1 MKAIIYSRVSSLG
14 NRQDTTSQIEELTK
28 VANNKGWQVVNVFS
42 EKISGA
48 VSNEKRDELKKAF
61 DFAKNNGIDVIM
73 FSELSRLGRSIKEVQ
88 KSVNWFE
95 DNKINAW
102 INNNECLLLTEDRKV
117 TAYMRIIVDCLA
129 LVAET
134 ERENIKYRLNRGREL
149 AKEKGVKMGRKSGT
163 TKNLNDKEKKYPNA
177 IRLIR
182 KGYALT
188 EVKSICE
195 SKGEK
200 VSLSTLKRLKK
211 EVK

>member
-163 TKNLNDKEKKYPNA
+163 TENLNDKEKKYPNA

>member
-1 MKAIIYSRVSSLG
+1 M
-14 NRQDTTSQIEELTK
+14 
-28 VANNKGWQVVNVFS
+28 
-42 EKISGA
+42 
-48 VSNEKRDELKKAF
+48 
-61 DFAKNNGIDVIM
+61 
-73 FSELSRLGRSIKEVQ
+73 
-88 KSVNWFE
+88 
-95 DNKINAW
+95 
-102 INNNECLLLTEDRKV
+102 LLTEDRKV

-163 TKNLNDKEKKYPNA
+163 TENLNDKEKKYPNA

-195 SKGEK
+195 SKREK

>member
-28 VANNKGWQVVNVFS
+28 VANNKGWQVVKVFS

-163 TKNLNDKEKKYPNA
+163 TENLNDKEKKYPNA